1 VQDING
7 IGVLHHQDKRM
18 ACAQGLGVAHRE
30 IPKALVVA
38 VRASQTRA

>member
-18 ACAQGLGVAHRE
+18 ACGQGLGVAHRA